1 MNHLAHTLLA
11 GDDELLRL
19 GGLMGDF
26 VHGQPDPALPER
38 LIAGIRLHRA
48 IDVYTDSHPD
58 VAAARNLLPSPYRR
72 YAGILLDMWFDHLLA
87 RDFER
92 WSGQALEPYSIGVRE
107 MLRRHELS
115 LPAGLQR
122 FRLYMEA
129 HALPAGYARPE
140 EMAAALDGISHRLSR
155 ANPVGEA
162 MPVLTGLEAPL
173 HERFEAFFPQL
184 QGFAAEWTSANV
196 SLSPLGDPKV
206 VPWERGLG

>member
-1 MNHLAHTLLA
+1 VAGVNYLAHTFLA

-26 VHGQPDPALPER
+26 VHGRPDPVLPER

-48 IDVYTDSHPD
+48 IDVFTDSHPEL
-58 VAAARNLLPSPYRR
+58 VAARALLPSPYRR

-92 WSGQALEPYSIGVRE
+92 WSGQGLEDYSAGVRD
-107 MLRRHELS
+107 LLSRHEPL
-115 LPAGLQR
+115 LPPGLQR
-122 FRLYMEA
+122 FRRYMEA

-140 EMAAALDGISHRLSR
+140 EMAAAFDGISHRLRR

-162 MPVLTGLEAPL
+162 LPVLMGLDVPL
-173 HERFEAFFPQL
+173 QARFEAFFPEL
-184 QGFAAEWTSANV
+184 QGFAREWIGANG
-196 SLSPLGDPKV
+196 SLFPPG
-206 VPWERGLG
+206 RGLG

>member
-11 GDDELLRL
+11 GDDELLQL

-48 IDVYTDSHPD
+48 IDVYTDSHAE
-58 VAAARNLLPSPYRR
+58 VAAARALLPPPYRR

-92 WSGQALEPYSIGVRE
+92 WSGQGLEPYSVGVRN
-107 MLRRHELS
+107 LLHRHDQW
-115 LPAGLQR
+115 LPAGLRR
-122 FRLYMEA
+122 FGLYMEA

-162 MPVLTGLEAPL
+162 LPVLTGLSVPL
-173 HERFEAFFPQL
+173 HGHFEAFFPQL
-184 QGFAAEWTSANV
+184 QGFAREWIEAHG
-196 SLSPLGDPKV
+196 SLSPLG
-206 VPWERGLG
+206 RGLG